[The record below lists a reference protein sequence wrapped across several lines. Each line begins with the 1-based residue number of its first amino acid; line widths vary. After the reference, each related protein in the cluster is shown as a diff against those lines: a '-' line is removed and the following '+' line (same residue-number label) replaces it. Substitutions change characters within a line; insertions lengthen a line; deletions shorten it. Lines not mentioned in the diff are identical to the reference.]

1 MVETRRRRAPAM
13 SPDER
18 RAVIV
23 AATLPLLVEHG
34 TAVTTRQ
41 IATASGIAEGT
52 VFRAFADKQE
62 LLWACLHAAF
72 DPGSPV
78 RALAKIPSELPIRE
92 RLLRASATVA
102 EHWDRAMQVG
112 QAVRSGC
119 PGPPGGAWGP
129 SGGVASSGPADAV
142 DVSKTFGA
150 VTALDGV
157 SVSVARGSVHGL
169 LGHNGAGKTTLV
181 DVLTTLRPPT
191 GGNATVAG
199 FDVVRA
205 AAEVRRR
212 IGVTG
217 QFASVD
223 EDLTG
228 TQNLVLVGRLL
239 GASRRQAAQRAA
251 ELLELFGLAEAA
263 DRPAK
268 DYSGGMRRRLD
279 LASSLTG
286 HPDVVFL
293 DEPTTGLDPESRLGM
308 WDVVRTLVAGGTTV
322 LLTTQYLEEADQ
334 LADAI
339 TVLSHG
345 RVIAAGTAA
354 ELKTRVGRR
363 TVSATLALAT
373 DIGPA
378 LDTLRRAGLDPLQ
391 AGRTLTAP
399 VDSSRALAVEVRALD
414 EAGIEAD
421 ELGLH
426 EPTLDDVYLTL
437 TGANS

>member
-1 MVETRRRRAPAM
+1 
-13 SPDER
+13 
-18 RAVIV
+18 
-23 AATLPLLVEHG
+23 
-34 TAVTTRQ
+34 VT
-41 IATASGIAEGT
+41 
-52 VFRAFADKQE
+52 E
-62 LLWACLHAAF
+62 LM
-72 DPGSPV
+72 
-78 RALAKIPSELPIRE
+78 I
-92 RLLRASATVA
+92 
-102 EHWDRAMQVG
+102 
-112 QAVRSGC
+112 
-119 PGPPGGAWGP
+119 
-129 SGGVASSGPADAV
+129 DAV
-142 DVSKTFGA
+142 HVSKTFGA

-157 SVSVARGSVHGL
+157 SVSVPRGSVHGL

-239 GASRRQAAQRAA
+239 GASRGQAARRAG
-251 ELLELFGLAEAA
+251 ELLELFGLADAA
-263 DRPAK
+263 GRPAK

-279 LASSLTG
+279 LASSLMG
-286 HPDVVFL
+286 YPDVVFL

-308 WDVVRTLVAGGTTV
+308 WDVVRALVAAGTTV

-399 VDSSRALAVEVRALD
+399 VDSSRALAVVVRALD

-437 TGANS
+437 TGANP